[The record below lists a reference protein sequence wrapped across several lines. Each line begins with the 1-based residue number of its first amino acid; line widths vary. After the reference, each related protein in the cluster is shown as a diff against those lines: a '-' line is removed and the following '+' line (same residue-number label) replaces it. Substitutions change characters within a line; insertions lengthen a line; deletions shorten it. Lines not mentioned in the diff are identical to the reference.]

1 MPSFNAKWVWAQ
13 ISRDWKKLTPE
24 EKARIA
30 LDRLNRRYDRKGK
43 PHEKPKVIV
52 IRAQGKPLLVLCSG
66 RKFVSA
72 FTWDRLQYKV
82 IYGPWQFIAD
92 TTLAKRLP

>member
-1 MPSFNAKWVWAQ
+1 MRYSNKRVWAQ
-13 ISRDWKKLTPE
+13 ISREGEKLTPE
-24 EKARIA
+24 EKTRAA
-30 LDRLNRRYDRKGK
+30 LNRLNQRHERKDK
-43 PHEKPKVIV
+43 RQEKPRVIV
-52 IRAQGKPLLVLCSG
+52 LRAQGKPLLVLRSG